1 MEFIVHAAIAIGFF
15 IYAFVI
21 FDKIYSSKKFRLLPK
36 ILFIAGA
43 SLVIALADT
52 FRIPLLNS
60 LMSFVSLLIMNN
72 LFYKPE
78 GKAYIIYDAML
89 TIISVIV
96 EMLAVLLLAFSIGV
110 STEIMLDTPNLLAA
124 SAILYSIVM
133 IAVAKSFLLLVSGKG
148 MNNIRTHEFI
158 MFLVLIIGEI
168 LLLHFLNDII
178 ISSKSRYE
186 IVIILLTFLA
196 LDLYLAYLLRT
207 ISKAYQTEKELE
219 LVTQQSMLQL
229 NAYNELN
236 EKYAASRR
244 VIHDV
249 RKHISSL
256 EGLINANR
264 ADEAERYKDLLNAE
278 LNKLMPRF
286 ECDSPILT
294 VVINNKLDAAEKK
307 NVDFRVD
314 AEFTRIDFISNL
326 DITAIFSNLLDN
338 AFEACAELPEE
349 NRRVWLSI
357 TRRNYFVFIYLENS
371 YSAVTPDPE
380 KGFRS
385 TKKLHQGIG
394 LSNIRSACEK
404 YRGSFNAH
412 TEDGMFITEVLIPI
426 PDGESSVSFSDNDIF

>member
-158 MFLVLIIGEI
+158 MFLVLTGY
-168 LLLHFLNDII
+168 LMT
-178 ISSKSRYE
+178 SS
-186 IVIILLTFLA
+186 
-196 LDLYLAYLLRT
+196 LLRR
-207 ISKAYQTEKELE
+207 
-219 LVTQQSMLQL
+219 LQDGP
-229 NAYNELN
+229 
-236 EKYAASRR
+236 AALLRFWFDR
-244 VIHDV
+244 FLRIWPPMAAMV
-249 RKHISSL
+249 R
-256 EGLINANR
+256 
-264 ADEAERYKDLLNAE
+264 
-278 LNKLMPRF
+278 
-286 ECDSPILT
+286 
-294 VVINNKLDAAEKK
+294 
-307 NVDFRVD
+307 
-314 AEFTRIDFISNL
+314 
-326 DITAIFSNLLDN
+326 
-338 AFEACAELPEE
+338 
-349 NRRVWLSI
+349 
-357 TRRNYFVFIYLENS
+357 
-371 YSAVTPDPE
+371 
-380 KGFRS
+380 FRS
-385 TKKLHQGIG
+385 
-394 LSNIRSACEK
+394 
-404 YRGSFNAH
+404 
-412 TEDGMFITEVLIPI
+412 M
-426 PDGESSVSFSDNDIF
+426 